1 VLFLS
6 LGEAACVQ
14 GHVEPILETIRNVR
28 VLDDLNVE
36 IVALRER
43 LGVEHVIYHS
53 VNSTGAQYAALTY
66 SDTWVERYLEQDY
79 ARIDPVVQ
87 GCYRRFHPV
96 DWKGLDWSGRAAR
109 EFLGEAQEAGVGNQG
124 FSVPIRGPGGQ
135 FALFTVSHRC
145 SDAEWERFTRDRVPD
160 LILLSHFVN
169 QKALE
174 LERGTDFVAANQLSP
189 REIDALTLLAMGLSR
204 AQAADSLSI
213 SEHTLRVYIESA
225 RYKLGASN
233 TTHAVAKALLG
244 GQIVV

>member
-1 VLFLS
+1 L
-6 LGEAACVQ
+6 
-14 GHVEPILETIRNVR
+14 EPILETFRSVR
-28 VLDDLNVE
+28 VLDELNDKV
-36 IVALRER
+36 VSLRDSLE
-43 LGVEHVIYHS
+43 VEHVVYHS
-53 VNSTGAQYAALTY
+53 VNSTGVQYAALTY
-66 SDTWVERYLEQDY
+66 TSSWVDRYLDQDY
-79 ARIDPVVQ
+79 ARVDPVVQ

-109 EFLGEAQEAGVGNQG
+109 DFLGEAMAAGVGNQG
-124 FSVPIRGPGGQ
+124 FSVPIRGPAGQ

-145 SDAEWERFTRDRVPD
+145 SDSEWAAFTRERVPD

-174 LERGTDFVAANQLSP
+174 LERGTDLIATYQLSP
-189 REIDALTLLAMGLSR
+189 REVDALTMLAMGLSR

-244 GQIVV
+244 GHIVV